1 MSIGQSSFRRILL
14 SRLLLVSVP
23 VLLMGV
29 YVTYRKARSAFLETA
44 RQNLTESAIR
54 KADNIEQSIQL
65 LQANL
70 ITAGESLVLKQG
82 NLAEKE
88 AFLQQFTAPLLN
100 QINCVELIDIKT
112 KKPLLNQACEPEIIK
127 VLLLERWAEKRTS
140 FAGNIENILVRSL
153 PRKFLIKSPNN
164 NPV

>member
-54 KADNIEQSIQL
+54 KADNIEQSIQF

-82 NLAEKE
+82 TLAEKE
-88 AFLQQFTAPLLN
+88 AFLQQFTERLPN
-100 QINCVELIDIKT
+100 KINCVELIDIKT
-112 KKPLLNQACEPEIIK
+112 KKPLLKNFYHP
-127 VLLLERWAEKRTS
+127 
-140 FAGNIENILVRSL
+140 LV
-153 PRKFLIKSPNN
+153 K
-164 NPV
+164 